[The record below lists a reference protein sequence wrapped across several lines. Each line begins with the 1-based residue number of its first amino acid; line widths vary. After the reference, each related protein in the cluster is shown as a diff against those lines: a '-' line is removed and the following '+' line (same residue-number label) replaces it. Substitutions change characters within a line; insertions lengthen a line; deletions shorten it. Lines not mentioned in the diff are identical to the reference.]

1 MTSENENRYLRLL
14 SAYKSAHP
22 ASTAAAAQKKA
33 NTIWKSVKKDP
44 SAVEEKI
51 TELKREAAKSEAKLT
66 LFWNSLPVKRKRT
79 EGNRVESS
87 STLVEVIDCEA
98 REPEEEPRAEVR
110 LQITSACTSHFYD

>member
-22 ASTAAAAQKKA
+22 ASSAAATQKEA

-44 SAVEEKI
+44 SAVDEKI

-79 EGNRVESS
+79 EGNRGGKQLNFGRSDRLR
-87 STLVEVIDCEA
+87 STG
-98 REPEEEPRAEVR
+98 
-110 LQITSACTSHFYD
+110 T